1 MVLSMSRLRP
11 FTPEEVIFVE
21 ALLEKNKDILNT
33 TIGDFEMR
41 KRENECWINIEK
53 EFNSFSDLPRSI
65 SMLKKK
71 CRKIKNNEPLLSEES
86 LRSKQKTRNFKKNM
100 LASVVTGPHNDTISR
115 PSDFDEEDDFETSKL
130 LKLVTIRKELE
141 IRRELDIPLT
151 NNERPSS
158 ENSEPNSSQEN
169 PQQIDNKEEEVIK
182 LMREK
187 QQMEL
192 ALTKKKS
199 GNIIDIERLIA

>member
-1 MVLSMSRLRP
+1 MSRLRP

-130 LKLVTIRKELE
+130 LKL
-141 IRRELDIPLT
+141 T